1 MNMRSVSSGSPDDR
15 TVRARVRD
23 AAIDLIAAGGVEAL
37 TARAV
42 AERAGVSP
50 GSVINN
56 FGSMEG
62 LRRACDE
69 HVVALI
75 RVRKAA
81 AMAAGITFDLVGSLR
96 EADMGPLGA
105 YLAAV
110 LAEDSPAVAQLVD
123 ELVADAVA
131 YSATGVQTG
140 MLQPTDDP
148 RGRAVI
154 LTLSGLGTLVMHRHL
169 SRLLGVDLTASG
181 AGPESLAAYV
191 RPLYEFY
198 AGGLF
203 TEEFSV
209 RAMAALGD
217 LAPGR
222 RGVPLVPTT
231 SSGGRRDQGP
241 TEIRP
246 DSTEESDTD
255 AGDAGPGGN
264 ND

>member
-1 MNMRSVSSGSPDDR
+1 MRSVDSGNPDDR

-23 AAIDLIAAGGVEAL
+23 AAIELVAAGGVEAL

-62 LRRACDE
+62 LRHACDE

-75 RVRKAA
+75 RQRKSA
-81 AMAAGITFDLVGSLR
+81 AMAAGTSFDLVGSLR
-96 EADMGPLGA
+96 EAEMGPLSA

-110 LAEDSPAVAQLVD
+110 MAEDSPAVAKLVD

-131 YSATGVQTG
+131 YSDTGVQTG
-140 MLQPTDDP
+140 MLRPTDDP

-181 AGPESLAAYV
+181 AGPESLAAYI

-203 TEEFSV
+203 TEEFSA
-209 RAMAALGD
+209 RATAALGD
-217 LAPGR
+217 LATGQPGAPPDPIAGP
-222 RGVPLVPTT
+222 GVGPN
-231 SSGGRRDQGP
+231 QGASA
-241 TEIRP
+241 IRP

-255 AGDAGPGGN
+255 AGTAGPGGN

>member
-1 MNMRSVSSGSPDDR
+1 MNVRTAGSVSPDDR

-56 FGSMEG
+56 FGSMQG
-62 LRRACDE
+62 LRHACDE

-75 RVRKAA
+75 RQRKAD
-81 AMAAGITFDLVGSLR
+81 AMAAGMSFDLVGSLR
-96 EADMGPLGA
+96 EADMGRLSA

-110 LAEDSPAVAQLVD
+110 MAEDSPAVAALVD
-123 ELVADAVA
+123 EMVADAVA
-131 YSATGVQTG
+131 YSATGVQSG
-140 MLQPTDDP
+140 MLRPTDDP

-169 SRLLGVDLTASG
+169 SRLLGVDLIAGG
-181 AGPESLAAYV
+181 AGPESLAAYI

-203 TEEFSV
+203 TEEFSA
-209 RAMAALGD
+209 RATAALGD
-217 LAPGR
+217 LAPGQP
-222 RGVPLVPTT
+222 GAAPDPTA
-231 SSGGRRDQGP
+231 SPGGRRNDGS

-246 DSTEESDTD
+246 DSTEESDAHT
-255 AGDAGPGGN
+255 GNAGPGGN

>member
-1 MNMRSVSSGSPDDR
+1 MRSADSGPPDDR

-23 AAIDLIAAGGVEAL
+23 AAIELVAARGVEAL

-56 FGSMEG
+56 YGSMEG
-62 LRRACDE
+62 LRHACDE

-75 RVRKAA
+75 RQRKAD
-81 AMAAGITFDLVGSLR
+81 AMAAGMSFDLVGSLR
-96 EADMGPLGA
+96 EADIGPLSA

-110 LAEDSPAVAQLVD
+110 MAEDSPAVAQLVD
-123 ELVADAVA
+123 EMVADAVA

-140 MLQPTDDP
+140 MLRPTDDP

-181 AGPESLAAYV
+181 SGPESLAAYI
-191 RPLYEFY
+191 RPVYEFY

-203 TEEFSV
+203 TEEFSA
-209 RAMAALGD
+209 RATAALGD
-217 LAPGR
+217 LAPGQP
-222 RGVPLVPTT
+222 GAPLDPTANP
-231 SSGGRRDQGP
+231 GGSRNQG
-241 TEIRP
+241 TTKIRP
-246 DSTEESDTD
+246 ESTEDSDTHT
-255 AGDAGPGGN
+255 GHAGPGGN